1 MIMNLGAVKERG
13 SEYSGQKPIQRL
25 ILMNVVFVV
34 LVLVLGGAIVF
45 NIIHKG
51 LQQNLTNLNQTR
63 ILAKRI
69 DSFFKNDLPFRK
81 QVDVQMITV
90 LQVHHE
96 IKRFVSGEEKS
107 KAPLQTRIDQLLSQQ
122 EVMRQI
128 WPQGFMQDSVPF
140 VEENIGLLDE
150 IVQDLFV
157 IESPDQAA
165 ELAEDAGGASED
177 LSMVMYRMHD
187 ELEKNEMTVNKSA
200 LMTNEIVQENVDR
213 LKKLLSS
220 LNRQILIIMIL
231 LLALVI
237 GQQFRLYFKLRKRLR
252 QLVERVR
259 DIAEGEG
266 DLTARLDINTR
277 DDIGDMAQWFNIFI
291 EKLQGIVK
299 EIVGTAETLNV
310 SSSDLYDLSVNM
322 ATAAKEVSSNSKNVA
337 LAAEDV
343 NTNME
348 SVAASTEQASINV
361 GLVASA
367 VEQMTCTV
375 TDISQNTENARRIAG
390 DAVEQTKATS
400 LRIIEYGK
408 SAQEI
413 TAITETITE
422 ISEQTNLL
430 ALNATI
436 EAARA
441 GEAGKGFAV
450 VANEIKELARKTSEA
465 TGEIK
470 KKIGAIQDNTVATVD
485 EIGRISE
492 VIGGVNDLVAE
503 IASAIE
509 EQSVTTQEISENIV
523 QFSDGIKEVD
533 TKVAQSA
540 SATSNITRDILEL
553 NRKNGEV
560 SANSSKLNVC
570 ADELSKLADQ
580 VTVLA
585 ANFKVG

>member
-1 MIMNLGAVKERG
+1 MNMNYGAVKER
-13 SEYSGQKPIQRL
+13 SNEYSGQKPIQRL

-45 NIIHKG
+45 SIIHKG
-51 LQQNLTNLNQTR
+51 LQRNLNNLNQTHV
-63 ILAKRI
+63 LAKQI

-81 QVDVQMITV
+81 QVDMQMITV
-90 LQVHHE
+90 LQVNHE
-96 IKRFVSGEEKS
+96 INRFVSGEEKS
-107 KAPLQTRIDQLLSQQ
+107 KVPLQTRIDQLLSQQ

-128 WPQGFMQDSVPF
+128 WPRDFMQDSVPF
-140 VEENIGLLDE
+140 VEENVELLND
-150 IVQDLFV
+150 IVHDLFV
-157 IESPDQAA
+157 IESPSQSA
-165 ELAEDAGGASED
+165 ELVEDAGGASED
-177 LSMVMYRMHD
+177 LTMVMYQMHD
-187 ELEKNEMTVNKSA
+187 KLEEIEKVVNTSA
-200 LMTNEIVQENVDR
+200 LKTNEIIEENVDR

-220 LNRQILIIMIL
+220 LNRQILMIMIL
-231 LLALVI
+231 LFALVI
-237 GQQFRLYFKLRKRLR
+237 GQQCRLYFKLRKRLR

-277 DDIGDMAQWFNIFI
+277 DDIGDMAQWFNKFI

-299 EIVGTAETLNV
+299 EIVATAATLNI

-322 ATAAKEVSSNSKNVA
+322 ATAAKEVSANSKNVA

-343 NTNME
+343 STNME

-470 KKIGAIQDNTVATVD
+470 RKIGAIQDNTVATVD
-485 EIGRISE
+485 EIGRISQ

-553 NRKNGEV
+553 NRKNSEV

>member
-1 MIMNLGAVKERG
+1 MNMNFVAVKERN

-51 LQQNLTNLNQTR
+51 LQQNLNNLNQTHV
-63 ILAKRI
+63 LAKRI
-69 DSFFKNDLPFRK
+69 DSFFTNDLPFRK
-81 QVDVQMITV
+81 QVDMQMITV
-90 LQVHHE
+90 LQVNHE
-96 IKRFVSGEEKS
+96 INRFVSGEEKS
-107 KAPLQTRIDQLLSQQ
+107 KVPLQTRIDQLLSQQ

-128 WPQGFMQDSVPF
+128 WPQNFMQDSVPF
-140 VEENIGLLDE
+140 VEENVELLND
-150 IVQDLFV
+150 IVQDLFMINSPSQ
-157 IESPDQAA
+157 IE

-177 LSMVMYRMHD
+177 LTMVMYQMHD
-187 ELEKNEMTVNKSA
+187 KLEENELFVNKSA
-200 LMTNEIVQENVDR
+200 LKTNEIVQENVDR

-220 LNRQILIIMIL
+220 LNRQILMIMIL
-231 LLALVI
+231 LFALVI

-277 DDIGDMAQWFNIFI
+277 DDIGDMAQWFNKFI

-299 EIVGTAETLNV
+299 EIVATAETLNA

-322 ATAAKEVSSNSKNVA
+322 ATAAKEVSANSKNVA

-375 TDISQNTENARRIAG
+375 NDISQNTENARCIAS
-390 DAVEQTKATS
+390 DAVKQTKATS
-400 LRIIEYGK
+400 LRVTEYGK

-553 NRKNGEV
+553 NRKNSEV

-580 VTVLA
+580 VAVLA

>member
-1 MIMNLGAVKERG
+1 
-13 SEYSGQKPIQRL
+13 
-25 ILMNVVFVV
+25 
-34 LVLVLGGAIVF
+34 
-45 NIIHKG
+45 
-51 LQQNLTNLNQTR
+51 
-63 ILAKRI
+63 
-69 DSFFKNDLPFRK
+69 
-81 QVDVQMITV
+81 
-90 LQVHHE
+90 
-96 IKRFVSGEEKS
+96 
-107 KAPLQTRIDQLLSQQ
+107 
-122 EVMRQI
+122 
-128 WPQGFMQDSVPF
+128 
-140 VEENIGLLDE
+140 
-150 IVQDLFV
+150 
-157 IESPDQAA
+157 
-165 ELAEDAGGASED
+165 
-177 LSMVMYRMHD
+177 MHD
-187 ELEKNEMTVNKSA
+187 KLEEIEKVVNTSA
-200 LMTNEIVQENVDR
+200 LKTNEIIEENVDR

-220 LNRQILIIMIL
+220 LNRQILMIMIL
-231 LLALVI
+231 LFALVI
-237 GQQFRLYFKLRKRLR
+237 GQQCRLYFKLRKRLR

-277 DDIGDMAQWFNIFI
+277 DDIGDMAQWFNKFI

-299 EIVGTAETLNV
+299 EIVATAATLNI

-322 ATAAKEVSSNSKNVA
+322 ATAAKEVSANSKNVA

-343 NTNME
+343 STNME

-470 KKIGAIQDNTVATVD
+470 RKIGAIQDNTVATVD
-485 EIGRISE
+485 EIGRISQ

-553 NRKNGEV
+553 NRKNSEV

>member
-1 MIMNLGAVKERG
+1 MNMNYGAVKER
-13 SEYSGQKPIQRL
+13 SNEYSGQKPIQRL

-45 NIIHKG
+45 SIIHKG
-51 LQQNLTNLNQTR
+51 LQRNLNNLNQTHV
-63 ILAKRI
+63 LAKQI

-81 QVDVQMITV
+81 QVDMQMITV
-90 LQVHHE
+90 LQVNHE
-96 IKRFVSGEEKS
+96 INRFVSGEEKS
-107 KAPLQTRIDQLLSQQ
+107 KVPLQTRIDQLLSQQ

-128 WPQGFMQDSVPF
+128 WPRDFMQDSVPF
-140 VEENIGLLDE
+140 VEENVELLND
-150 IVQDLFV
+150 IVHDLFV
-157 IESPDQAA
+157 IESPSQSA
-165 ELAEDAGGASED
+165 ELVEDAGGASED
-177 LSMVMYRMHD
+177 LTMVMYQIHD
-187 ELEKNEMTVNKSA
+187 KLEEIEKVVNTSA
-200 LMTNEIVQENVDR
+200 LKTNEIIEENVDR

-220 LNRQILIIMIL
+220 LNRQILMIMIL
-231 LLALVI
+231 LFALVI
-237 GQQFRLYFKLRKRLR
+237 GQQCRLYFKLRKRLR

-277 DDIGDMAQWFNIFI
+277 DDIGDMAQWFNKFI

-299 EIVGTAETLNV
+299 EIVATAATLNI

-322 ATAAKEVSSNSKNVA
+322 ATAAKEVSANSKNVA

-343 NTNME
+343 STNME

-470 KKIGAIQDNTVATVD
+470 RKIGAIQDNTVATVD
-485 EIGRISE
+485 EIGRISQ

-553 NRKNGEV
+553 NRKNSEV

>member
-1 MIMNLGAVKERG
+1 MNMNFRNVQERG
-13 SEYSGQKPIQRL
+13 SDYSGQKPIQRL

-45 NIIHKG
+45 SIIHKG
-51 LQQNLTNLNQTR
+51 LQRNLNNLNQTHV
-63 ILAKRI
+63 LAKRI
-69 DSFFKNDLPFRK
+69 DSFFKQDLPFRK
-81 QVDVQMITV
+81 QVDMQMITV
-90 LQVHHE
+90 LQINHE
-96 IKRFVSGEEKS
+96 INRYVSGEEKD
-107 KAPLQTRIDQLLSQQ
+107 KEVLQARIDQLLSQQ
-122 EVMRQI
+122 EAMSQI
-128 WPQGFMQDSVPF
+128 WPQGFMQESVPF
-140 VEENIGLLDE
+140 VEENVLLLNE
-150 IVQDLFV
+150 IVYDLF
-157 IESPDQAA
+157 ESKSPNEIA
-165 ELAEDAGGASED
+165 ELAEDADGASED
-177 LSMVMYRMHD
+177 LTLVMYKMHD
-187 ELEKNEMTVNKSA
+187 QLEAIEKVVNNSVLK
-200 LMTNEIVQENVDR
+200 TNVIIQENVDR

-220 LNRQILIIMIL
+220 LNRQILMIMVL
-231 LLALVI
+231 LFVLVI
-237 GQQFRLYFKLRKRLR
+237 GQQCRLYFKLRKRLR
-252 QLVERVR
+252 QLVARVK

-266 DLTARLDINTR
+266 DLTARLDINTK
-277 DDIGDMAQWFNIFI
+277 DDIGAMAQWFNKFI

-299 EIVGTAETLNV
+299 EIVGTAETLNI

-322 ATAAKEVSSNSKNVA
+322 ATAAKDVSANSKNVA

-375 TDISQNTENARRIAG
+375 NDISQNTENARRIAG
-390 DAVEQTKATS
+390 DAVDQTKATS
-400 LRIIEYGK
+400 LRVTEYGR

-470 KKIGAIQDNTVATVD
+470 KKIGTIKDNTVATVD
-485 EIGRISE
+485 EIGRISQ

-540 SATSNITRDILEL
+540 SATSTITRDILEL
-553 NRKNGEV
+553 NRKNDEV
-560 SANSSKLNVC
+560 TANSSKLNVC
-570 ADELSKLADQ
+570 ADELSKLADH